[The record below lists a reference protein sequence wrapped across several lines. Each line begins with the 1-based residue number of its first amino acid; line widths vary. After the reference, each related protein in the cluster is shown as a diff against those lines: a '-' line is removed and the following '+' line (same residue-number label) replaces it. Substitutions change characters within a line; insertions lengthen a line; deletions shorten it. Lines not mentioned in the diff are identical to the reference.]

1 MKQSYGPAV
10 AMIRREFIE
19 YKGSFWLTPLILGL
33 FLTVVSF
40 GGALFASQFSDWEEG
55 IGWFVASNL
64 PDAKIDIVVSNSEAP
79 ANNSLR
85 AGLVTPRAD
94 QIIALAPEPTW
105 DFHQSW
111 TFSTPGSVDAT
122 ADMKDDGPLQTSL
135 KGIRLLFILVLWTVS
150 VNYLAGSFYNDRRDR
165 SVLFWRSMPVSDLT
179 EVLVKAVTIVLVVPI
194 VYLIVVL
201 FVQFSVLASA
211 LLFSAMSVELAVPTI
226 STWDAL
232 TGVLVDTLFM
242 WPLIVI
248 IAAPLY
254 GFGLFTSAWSK
265 RSPSLLFLGVPIAL
279 IVAERL
285 IFRTSWVFERIAI
298 SLPASIEWRELS
310 TQFLLSWPEQL
321 LGVGVAGLLFYATAR
336 VRQYRLDLS

>member
-1 MKQSYGPAV
+1 MTQSYAPAV

-19 YKGSFWLTPLILGL
+19 YRGSFWLTPLVLGL

-64 PDAKIDIVVSNSEAP
+64 PDAKIDIVVSNSETP
-79 ANNSLR
+79 ANDELR

-94 QIIALAPEPTW
+94 QIVTLAPEPTW

-111 TFSTPGSVDAT
+111 TFSTPGSIDAS
-122 ADMKDDGPLQTSL
+122 ADTEAGGPLQTSL
-135 KGIRLLFILVLWTVS
+135 KGIRLLFLLVLWTVS
-150 VNYLAGSFYNDRRDR
+150 VNYIAGSFYNDRRDR
-165 SVLFWRSMPVSDLT
+165 SVLFWRSMPVSDLA

-194 VYLIVVL
+194 VYLLVLL
-201 FVQFSVLASA
+201 FVQSAVIASGLLLSA
-211 LLFSAMSVELAVPTI
+211 LSVELAVPTI

-254 GFGLFTSAWSK
+254 GFGLFVSAWSK
-265 RSPSLLFLGVPIAL
+265 RSPSLLFFGVPIAL

-285 IFRTSWVFERIAI
+285 IFRTSWVLERVAI
-298 SLPASIEWRELS
+298 SMPASVEWRELS
-310 TQFLLSWPEQL
+310 NQLLVSWPEQL
-321 LGVGVAGLLFYATAR
+321 LGLGIAALFLYATAR
-336 VRQYRLDLS
+336 IRQYRLDLS

>member
-1 MKQSYGPAV
+1 MKQSYAPAV

-19 YKGSFWLTPLILGL
+19 YRGSFWLTPLILGL

-55 IGWFVASNL
+55 VGWFVASHL
-64 PDAKIDIVVSNSEAP
+64 PDAKVDIVVSNSQAP
-79 ANNSLR
+79 ANDPLR

-105 DFHQSW
+105 DFHRSW
-111 TFSTPGSVDAT
+111 TFSTPGSTHAST
-122 ADMKDDGPLQTSL
+122 DMKDDGALQTGL
-135 KGIRLLFILVLWTVS
+135 KGIRLLFMLVLWTVS
-150 VNYLAGSFYNDRRDR
+150 VNYIAGSFYNDRRDR

-179 EVLVKAVTIVLVVPI
+179 EVLVKAATIGLVVPM
-194 VYLIVVL
+194 VYLIVLL
-201 FVQFSVLASA
+201 FVQYAVLASG
-211 LLFSAMSVELAVPTI
+211 LLFSAMSVELAVPQMG
-226 STWDAL
+226 TWDIL
-232 TGVLVDTLFM
+232 KGVLVDTVFM

-254 GFGLFTSAWSK
+254 GFGLLVSAWSK
-265 RSPSLLFLGVPIAL
+265 RSPSLLFLGLPIAL

-285 IFRTSWVFERIAI
+285 ILRSSWVFERIAI
-298 SLPASIEWRELS
+298 SMPASTEWRELS

-321 LGVGVAGLLFYATAR
+321 LGVGVAGLFFYATAR